1 MSLLR
6 DKNFGRYDDMNQPAS
21 LNFHMGSGVYGSYD
35 NIYLQPG
42 GASKWRKQPNN
53 VPLKKNPIYVFQGT
67 PLPLA
72 SEMKPTPIPKDS
84 MFIFSRNVAS
94 PLCCPATY
102 STDRGCVCT
111 TEQQRRYISMARGNN
126 KNYPE
131 DPDV

>member
-21 LNFHMGSGVYGSYD
+21 LNFHMGNGVYGSYD

-53 VPLKKNPIYVFQGT
+53 VPLQKNPIYVFQGT

-94 PLCCPATY
+94 PLCCPATF

-111 TEQQRRYISMARGNN
+111 TEQQRRFIAMGRGNN